1 MLGKITG
8 GRVTLT
14 SSPFSIK
21 NKKQLLIDKLVY
33 IYDQLLCTKSA
44 ESHLKNQEVIKFA
57 FDYVD
62 TLYTCNVSWDHRYT
76 L

>member
-44 ESHLKNQEVIKFA
+44 ESHLKNQRS
-57 FDYVD
+57 Y
-62 TLYTCNVSWDHRYT
+62 
-76 L
+76 